1 MAKKVKRNKRKTVK
15 LQNFAVL
22 LFAAAI
28 VCYLASALFL
38 RTYNNSLSTEVQAI
52 SAKITTLQVQNDA
65 VAVEVNNLSSRDRV
79 STIAGDDGLQ
89 LDQTNIVT
97 ITKTDGE

>member
-22 LFAAAI
+22 LFGAAI